1 MFATARACLKKAFR
15 ELRIPVCGRFY
26 PNEGGVAGYGNR
38 MRVKYTAKWGL
49 QIAEMI
55 FQTRSRKPAI
65 PPRCANLSRRDRG
78 LPGHW
83 TLLAQTI
90 SCRGVL
96 CKLIMHKRLNEH
108 FIVASA
114 CLSLFG

>member
-1 MFATARACLKKAFR
+1 MDPSSVRAQVCVRF
-15 ELRIPVCGRFY
+15 EPVVSNSY
-26 PNEGGVAGYGNR
+26 S
-38 MRVKYTAKWGL
+38 TS
-49 QIAEMI
+49 
-55 FQTRSRKPAI
+55 SRLP
-65 PPRCANLSRRDRG
+65 RRDRG